1 MKITLLVLTLIC
13 STSFANQK
21 SNSPIQPK
29 MNVESGFL
37 LKDISSTSLLK
48 KLGLESSDKI
58 THINGKKIKTLSELM
73 SEAPNIKSLTII
85 RNGKAKTLNYN
96 FEK

>member
-1 MKITLLVLTLIC
+1 MKITLLVLTLLC
-13 STSFANQK
+13 SSSFANQK
-21 SNSPIQPK
+21 SNTPIQSK
-29 MNVESGFL
+29 ATVESGFL
-37 LKDISSTSLLK
+37 LKDISSASLLM
-48 KLGLESSDKI
+48 KLGLESNDKL
-58 THINGKKIKTLSELM
+58 THINGKKIKSLSELM